1 MEYSDKNFFRFSL
14 MTFCFLNMVRK
25 NILLAIFIFCLLLVP
40 FNGMADNNGSEEI
53 IVQAAKLIKSGKIN
67 EALRIYNE
75 IADGNYEAE
84 SKARALFFTASVYD
98 SYLENPETAL
108 LMYDRIAK
116 LYPGTKIVP
125 DALFNRAVLLYKGGK
140 LKASIDSFSLY
151 TKRYR
156 GTIRFQSAKKWLDR
170 LISEFAKRSG
180 KIVMS
185 QDLKILVGRSE
196 KIVLID
202 SDKEII
208 ITDTIT
214 GKILFVGDGPF
225 AISLKGKFFEVN
237 GEKKESKILT
247 IESQDGIVFAGD
259 KKYRGKLSL
268 YNIENEIHVI
278 NVIPVEEY
286 LYGVLPK
293 EMPAEWSKQALM
305 AQAIASRTYAL
316 YMKEMNINNIYDLE
330 SDTNYQVY
338 GGYEAE
344 SKKSNAAVDD
354 TAGIVLTT
362 SGNLVAAFFHSDSGG
377 YTESSENV
385 WGKKLPSLESFK
397 DNFSLRKKAGNWQLF
412 LSYKEIARIF
422 GIRIKKKLRI
432 KTIEKTKSR
441 RLKIARIIS
450 KGHSIDVKG
459 YNLRKR
465 IGFTRLKSTLFKIY
479 HTKKGIVF
487 KGSGYGHGVGMSQWG
502 ASKMANSG
510 YSYKDILKFYYK
522 GIDFMLISSSNMR

>member
-1 MEYSDKNFFRFSL
+1 
-14 MTFCFLNMVRK
+14 MTFNFGSIGRNK
-25 NILLAIFIFCLLLVP
+25 ILLVVLSLCLMVVP
-40 FNGMADNNGSEEI
+40 VKVLAGKGSEDKI
-53 IVQAAKLIKSGKIN
+53 IQAAKLIKTGKIN

-75 IADGNYEAE
+75 IVDGNYGED
-84 SKARALFFTASVYD
+84 SKARALFFAASVYD
-98 SYLENPETAL
+98 SYLKNPETAL
-108 LMYDRIAK
+108 IMYDRIAK
-116 LYPGTKIVP
+116 LYPGSKILP
-125 DALFNRAVLLYKGGK
+125 DALYNRAVLLYKGGS
-140 LKASIDSFSLY
+140 LKESLDSFALY
-151 TKRYR
+151 IKKYR
-156 GTIRFQSAKKWLDR
+156 GTMRFQSAKKWLDR
-170 LISEFAKRSG
+170 LTSEYSKKSG
-180 KIVMS
+180 KLVMS
-185 QDLKILVGRSE
+185 QDLRILVGSS
-196 KIVLID
+196 KKMVLID

-208 ITDTIT
+208 ITDTLT

-225 AISLKGKFFEVN
+225 AIGLKGGFFEIN
-237 GEKKESKILT
+237 GDKKESKIIT

-268 YNIENEIHVI
+268 YNIKKEIHVI

-305 AQAIASRTYAL
+305 AQAVASRTYAL
-316 YMKEMNINNIYDLE
+316 YMKESNVNNIYDLE

-354 TAGIVLTT
+354 TAGLVVTF

-385 WGKKLPSLESFK
+385 WGKKLPSLESFR
-397 DNFSLRKKAGNWQLF
+397 DRFSNRKKAGSWKLY
-412 LSYKEIARIF
+412 LPYEEIAKIF
-422 GIRIKKKLRI
+422 GIKIRKKLFI
-432 KTIEKTKSR
+432 KTIKKTKSG
-441 RLKIARIIS
+441 RLKSAKIVT
-450 KGHSIDVKG
+450 KGHSIEVSG
-459 YNLRKR
+459 YNFRRR
-465 IGFTRLKSTLFKIY
+465 IGFTRLKSTLFKMY

-502 ASKMANSG
+502 AFKMANSG

-522 GIDFMLISSSNMR
+522 GIDFMLISSSNIR